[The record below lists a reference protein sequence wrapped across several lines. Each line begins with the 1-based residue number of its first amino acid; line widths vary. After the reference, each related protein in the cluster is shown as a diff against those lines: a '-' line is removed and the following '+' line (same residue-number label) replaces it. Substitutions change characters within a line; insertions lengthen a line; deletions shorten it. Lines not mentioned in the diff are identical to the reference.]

1 MALNLPLKKIST
13 EPGIPRTYTAV
24 VYKEGSHVYVK
35 DEKGSIICQDS
46 TTSCLQEAVN
56 HVAQLGGGRILVKRG
71 TYRIYGVTI
80 PENVSITIE
89 GESGTEIKFGG
100 AAVAPFD
107 ATYSATTTAGTIRTM
122 SLKTYVFN
130 KGTLRFRN
138 VRLIYDEVN
147 TSNPPETAIA
157 GPGTHILEN
166 IRIYNPTCISFIDA
180 SGGSLIIRDVE
191 VEQLGD
197 GTCNKPNLG
206 GGNPIW
212 GAPAYVDVRN
222 LTVDKILTCTD
233 SACSASLLTS
243 GDVASKIDGLTIKY
257 FSGTRFWGT
266 FIVGLLRN
274 VTILDGSVADRFV
287 ISDFINLDNL
297 ITYLPNTYILENP
310 RCWQSGCY
318 GGFPFFNRK
327 INRININNVKFLAPT
342 SAVWYID
349 LGHPPDGMDVSVSV
363 NDVFCPTPNLNR
375 TNCIYGGPYRVWQ
388 VNKVTCID
396 TSSCVGIGNEG
407 GGTHPVSLHA
417 SDIHLRV
424 TGQNLFP
431 GYTYYAFNVIRLDQN
446 SANIVEAVLNN
457 LIVRAEGGPSDM
469 PVNAVSVAGS
479 DPKSQ
484 YLALLMNNVHMNTYK
499 FGKDGGPQLTV
510 VDGSRA
516 YETQFVRISNSYI
529 ITSIPPLGTFTYAA
543 YRKWGAGLG
552 RLDRIINSTIIDSYY
567 GTVVPIRKA
576 SSQLTVTPGTNN
588 TYGNP
593 AKFTT
598 NCGEITSMQ
607 ATISV
612 SNIASGETITIMVQ
626 AVYED
631 GTTSYREYTYGGSP
645 ITITLDDIA
654 TSMITVSRV
663 EFYAKSNL
671 SSTSASVSISVKGI
685 C

>member
-1 MALNLPLKKIST
+1 LNLPLKKILT
-13 EPGIPRTYTAV
+13 ELSIPREHSAV
-24 VYKEGSHVYVK
+24 VYKEGSHVYAK
-35 DEKGSIICQDS
+35 NENGSIICTDS
-46 TTSCLQEAVN
+46 PTACLQEAVN
-56 HVAQLGGGRILVKRG
+56 YLAQLGGGRILVKRG
-71 TYRIYGVTI
+71 TYRMYGITI

-89 GESGTEIKFGG
+89 GENGAEIKFGG

-107 ATYSATTTAGTIRTM
+107 ATYSATTTAGTIKTI

-130 KGTLRFRN
+130 KGILRFRN
-138 VRLIYDEVN
+138 VRLTYDEVN

-166 IRIYNPTCISFIDA
+166 IRIYDPTCISFIYVP
-180 SGGSLIIRDVE
+180 GGSLIIRDVE

-206 GGNPIW
+206 GGNPLW
-212 GAPAYVDVRN
+212 DAPAYVDVKN

-243 GDVASKIDGLTIKY
+243 GDVASKIDGLVIKY
-257 FSGTRFWGT
+257 FSGTRFWDS
-266 FIVGLLRN
+266 FLVGLLRN
-274 VTILDGSVADRFV
+274 VVILDGSVADRFT
-287 ISDFINLDNL
+287 ITDFINLDNL

-310 RCWQSGCY
+310 GCWQSGCY

-327 INRININNVKFLAPT
+327 INRISISNVKFFAPT
-342 SAVWYID
+342 SAIWYID
-349 LGHPPDGMDVSVSV
+349 LGHPPDGMDVSVSI

-396 TSSCVGIGNEG
+396 TSNCIGISNEG

-424 TGQNLFP
+424 TGQNLFS
-431 GYTYYAFNVIRLDQN
+431 GYTFYAFNAISLAPN
-446 SANIVEAVLNN
+446 LANITEAVLNN
-457 LIVRAEGGPSDM
+457 LIVRAESGPSDM
-469 PVNAVSVAGS
+469 PVNAVNVAG
-479 DPKSQ
+479 DNPLSQ
-484 YLALLMNNVHMNTYK
+484 HFALLMNNVYMNTYK
-499 FGKDGGPQLTV
+499 FEKDGGPRLNV
-510 VDGSRA
+510 IRGNRA

-529 ITSIPPLGTFTYAA
+529 ITRTPPLGGFTYTAIM
-543 YRKWGAGLG
+543 KWGAGLG

-567 GTVVPIRKA
+567 GTAIPIRRA

-626 AVYED
+626 AVYEN